1 LPRKVPPG
9 TPSRTNQYVYPR
21 RKLKPYAVSL
31 AVGLALGI
39 LLVVAAFS
47 GSHSVASP
55 GPVWRG
61 HSNFETTCASCHT
74 PRVVDA
80 RCERCHDPSGT
91 TRYENAGHVWFA
103 KRDAA
108 AVRKA
113 AILDCVECHTDH
125 RGRSFDISPPDDREC
140 RRCHFSSLSKH
151 PEFALLK
158 AGAQKEEGMQFSHK
172 KHLKRVRDAKLDECA
187 SCHEPTSDRR
197 TYRPINFDQ
206 HCASCHLKGGSLGP
220 TDAFSAG
227 AAVLPQNADASWARS
242 APVEHDAQGR
252 VTVTRLVHK
261 DPWVLFNIWK
271 TAREVDPEGKTA
283 RSQELERR
291 IADLTAQMAAA
302 QRPPLTA
309 AELEQEERRLSAEAA
324 ALSRHPESSSDRV
337 RLERALARARA
348 ERELGRAPR
357 ATLRPRTRGQI
368 ERELKQLNGE
378 LASLGGGGRRGET
391 LSAEQKQ
398 ARMAALTAITA
409 PCTLCHIYDGPW
421 MKPVRIAFPV
431 LSGTNFSHLPH
442 TQQLLCQGCH
452 TGILESKKAEDVNL
466 PNVRSCQSCHR
477 SGQSRADCAEC
488 HTYHPST
495 DPWPPI

>member
-1 LPRKVPPG
+1 
-9 TPSRTNQYVYPR
+9 
-21 RKLKPYAVSL
+21 
-31 AVGLALGI
+31 LGI

-47 GSHSVASP
+47 GSHSAASP

-74 PRVVDA
+74 PKVVDA
-80 RCERCHDPSGT
+80 RCERCHDPSAT

-113 AILDCVECHTDH
+113 AVLDCVECHTDH
-125 RGRSFDISPPDDREC
+125 RGRSFEISPPDDREC
-140 RRCHFSSLSKH
+140 RHCHFPSLSKH

-172 KHLKRVRDAKLDECA
+172 VHLKKVREAKLDECA

-197 TYRPINFDQ
+197 TYRPINFDL
-206 HCASCHLKGGSLGP
+206 HCASCHLKGGSFGP
-220 TDAFSAG
+220 TDVFSPG
-227 AAVLPQNADASWARS
+227 AAILPQNADTSWAKS
-242 APVEHDAQGR
+242 APVERDEQGR
-252 VTVTRLVHK
+252 VWVTRVVHK
-261 DPWVLFNIWK
+261 DPWVLFNVWK
-271 TAREVDPEGKTA
+271 TAREVDPEGKAA

-302 QRPPLTA
+302 QRPAPTT

-324 ALSRHPESSSDRV
+324 ALSGRPEGSSDRV
-337 RLERALARARA
+337 RLERALARVRA
-348 ERELGRAPR
+348 ERELGRA
-357 ATLRPRTRGQI
+357 TR
-368 ERELKQLNGE
+368 
-378 LASLGGGGRRGET
+378 ASLRARTKGQVERDLSLLNQALENLEGGGRRVEA

-398 ARMAALTAITA
+398 ARLDALTAITA

-421 MKPVRIAFPV
+421 MRPVRIVFPV
-431 LSGTNFSHLPH
+431 LSGTTFNHLPH
-442 TQQLLCQGCH
+442 TQQLPCQGCH
-452 TGILESKKAEDVNL
+452 TAIPESKKAEDVNL
-466 PNVRSCQSCHR
+466 PNVRSCQKCHR
-477 SGQSRADCAEC
+477 SGQSRIDCAEC
-488 HTYHPST
+488 HTYHPPT